1 MKHLVILPVIAMLL
15 LAPIFVLAQQNVGI
29 GTTTP
34 NANAILDLSSS
45 NKGLLIPRLSLTNTT
60 AVSPLSAFVAGM
72 VVYNTATAGDVTP
85 GYYGC
90 DGTKWVKLATG
101 SGTGWSLTG
110 NSGINPSSNFLGTT
124 DNQDLVFKR
133 NNARA
138 GLVSN
143 TSTSFGANALNPATS
158 SFHNTAFGSGALQGV
173 TTGNG
178 NTAIG
183 SGALGTNISGLENT
197 AMGFNAL
204 NFNNSGHFNT
214 GYGSGALFSN
224 STGHRNTILG
234 ASALRNN
241 QAGSNNT
248 VIGSEAGYNAYGS
261 NNVFIGY
268 NAGYNELNGSNKLYI
283 ENSDA
288 DSTQAL
294 IFGNFAT
301 NDVRINGKTLAKYV
315 AVNDDT
321 PAILGINNNTDY
333 YGIGVKG
340 IGGWIGVQGES
351 YGLGSDT
358 YFGTK
363 GVSTGV
369 NTGNNYGV
377 LGEAANGSSN
387 YGVYGFSPLGPNNY
401 AGYFEGAVAIGS
413 AFPKKATGYILSVDG
428 KIAAEEVL
436 VDLDADW
443 PDYVFKDDYTLLS
456 LAQVKDHIEAKGHL
470 PNVPSAKE
478 IEDHGLLLGNMN
490 KVLMEKIE
498 ELTLYIL
505 QQEEKLQNYERRLQK
520 LETQKGK

>member
-1 MKHLVILPVIAMLL
+1 MKHLVILSVLAVLL
-15 LAPIFVLAQQNVGI
+15 LAPVFVFAQQNVGI

-34 NANAILDLSSS
+34 NANAILDINSS
-45 NKGLLIPRLSLTNTT
+45 NKGLLVPRLSLTNTT
-60 AVSPLSAFVAGM
+60 AASPLSGFVAGM
-72 VVYNTATAGDVTP
+72 VIYNTATAGNVTP

-101 SGTGWSLTG
+101 SGTGWSLSG
-110 NSGINPSSNFLGTT
+110 NGSTNPSSNFLGTT

-138 GLVSN
+138 GLLSSTN
-143 TSTSFGANALNPATS
+143 TSFGTGALNPANS
-158 SFHNTAFGSGALQGV
+158 SIHNTAFGIGALQAV

-178 NTAIG
+178 NTANG
-183 SGALGTNISGLENT
+183 SGALASNISGLENT

-204 NFNNSGHFNT
+204 SFNNSGHFNT
-214 GYGSGALFSN
+214 GYGSGALYSN

-241 QAGSNNT
+241 QGGSNNT

-261 NNVFIGY
+261 NNVFLGY

-301 NDVRINGKTLAKYV
+301 NDLRLNGKTLAKYV

-321 PAILGINNNTDY
+321 PAIQGINNNNDY

-340 IGGWIGVQGES
+340 NGGWIGVQGES
-351 YGLGSDT
+351 FGTGIDS

-363 GVSTGV
+363 GVSTGT

-377 LGEAANGSSN
+377 LGEASNGASN
-387 YGVYGFSPLGPNNY
+387 YGVYGFSPMGLNNY
-401 AGYFEGAVAIGS
+401 AGYFEGDVAIGS
-413 AFPKKATGYILSVDG
+413 AFPKKATGYKLSVDG
-428 KIAAEEVL
+428 KIAAEKVL

-443 PDYVFKDDYTLLS
+443 PDYVFKDNYALLS
-456 LAQVKDHIEAKGHL
+456 LAEVKDHIEANGHL

-478 IEDHGLLLGNMN
+478 IEDHGLPLGNMN

-505 QQEEKLQNYERRLQK
+505 QQEEKLQNYERRLKK
-520 LETQKGK
+520 LETQMGK